1 MRGSIKLLA
10 GLATL
15 AASCSSGAEAKVIC
29 SGHHLHSTPRPEGS
43 CKDVKPAT
51 FASKGGLTAYVFPV
65 NPSLHATPDMESRV
79 EVRARDGKV
88 LATKSFASP
97 KGANGYYVV
106 QAQWTRDGQYFV
118 FSLASSGG
126 HSPWQAPM
134 EVFSVE
140 RLGFVKFSAMI
151 QDAPTLTKRFAL
163 KGDSTV
169 IATTWT
175 DNNFE
180 KPRRVEVDLKMAV
193 PKVPM

>member
-1 MRGSIKLLA
+1 MTGSIKLLA
-10 GLATL
+10 GLASL
-15 AASCSSGAEAKVIC
+15 AASCGNGAEAKAVC
-29 SGHHLHSTPRPEGS
+29 TGHQLLSMPRPEGS

-51 FASKGGLTAYVFPV
+51 FASKGGFTAYVFPV

-88 LATKSFASP
+88 LATKDFASP

-106 QAQWTRDGQYFV
+106 QAQWTRDGQFFV
-118 FSLASSGG
+118 FSLSSSGG
-126 HSPWQAPM
+126 HSPWQAPI

-140 RLGFVKFSAMI
+140 RMGFVKFSAMI
-151 QDAPTLTKRFAL
+151 QNAPTLTKRFAL

-180 KPRRVEVDLKMAV
+180 KPRTVVVDLKATV
-193 PKVPM
+193 PKIPK